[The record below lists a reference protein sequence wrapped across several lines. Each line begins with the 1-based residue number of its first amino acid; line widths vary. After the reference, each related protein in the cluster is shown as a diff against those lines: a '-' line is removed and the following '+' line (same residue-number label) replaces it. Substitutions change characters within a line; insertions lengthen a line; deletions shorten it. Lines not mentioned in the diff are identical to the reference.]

1 MRIGIDFDNTIVS
14 YDELFRRVALE
25 QRLVP
30 ESLPASKT
38 EVRNY
43 LRNAGKEDDWIV
55 MQGVVYGKR
64 MVEALAFP
72 GVLDFMRACSV
83 AGIPLFIASHRTRHP
98 IVGEQFDLHAAARE
112 WLRLQGVPDF
122 IPEGNIHFELTKEA
136 KLARIQAHA
145 PTHFIDDLPE
155 FLSMP
160 GFPASAQRILFDPL
174 GTSVAGDGVLPM
186 KSWVAIQK
194 HFGL

>member
-14 YDELFRRVALE
+14 YDELFRRVAVE
-25 QRLVP
+25 QQLVP
-30 ESLPASKT
+30 ETIPASKT

-43 LRNAGKEDDWIV
+43 LRKIGREEAWTA

-64 MVEALAFP
+64 MSEAKAFP
-72 GVLDFMRACSV
+72 GVLDFILACHRAN
-83 AGIPLFIASHRTRHP
+83 IPLFIASHRTKFP

-112 WLRLQGVPDF
+112 WLRLQGIPDF
-122 IPEGNIHFELTKEA
+122 IPSDSIHFELTKDA
-136 KLARIQAHA
+136 KLSRIKSRD

-155 FLSMP
+155 FLTMP
-160 GFPASAQRILFDPL
+160 GFPAVQRILFDPL
-174 GTSVAGDGVLPM
+174 GASVAEDGILPM
-186 KSWVAIQK
+186 TSWPGIQK